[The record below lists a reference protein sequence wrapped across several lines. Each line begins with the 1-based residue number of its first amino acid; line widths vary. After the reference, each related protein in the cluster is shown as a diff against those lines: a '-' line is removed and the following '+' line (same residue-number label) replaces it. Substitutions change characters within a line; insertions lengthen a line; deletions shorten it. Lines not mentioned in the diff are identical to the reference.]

1 MYTFLIELGSFPSAG
16 IRCPCVSAA
25 SECPWSALLLRLMTR
40 LRRSDPDRIGVVT
53 QLRKLIC
60 DKDERKILCCP
71 INQSTGTDQII
82 AREDEE
88 GTITDQVH
96 FLFSYAPQKT

>member
-1 MYTFLIELGSFPSAG
+1 
-16 IRCPCVSAA
+16 
-25 SECPWSALLLRLMTR
+25 MTR
-40 LRRSDPDRIGVVT
+40 LRRSDPDRIGAVT

-88 GTITDQVH
+88 GTNTDQVH

>member
-1 MYTFLIELGSFPSAG
+1 
-16 IRCPCVSAA
+16 
-25 SECPWSALLLRLMTR
+25 MTR
-40 LRRSDPDRIGVVT
+40 LRHSDPDRIGVMT

-71 INQSTGTDQII
+71 INQSTGGTDQII

-88 GTITDQVH
+88 EH
-96 FLFSYAPQKT
+96 

>member
-1 MYTFLIELGSFPSAG
+1 MYTFLTELGSFPSAG
-16 IRCPCVSAA
+16 IRCPCVSVA
-25 SECPWSALLLRLMTR
+25 SECPWSALLFRLMTR
-40 LRRSDPDRIGVVT
+40 LRHSDPDRIGVMT

-71 INQSTGTDQII
+71 INQSTGGTDQII

-88 GTITDQVH
+88 EH
-96 FLFSYAPQKT
+96 